1 LTFDDLVFSKR
12 LSDDPGSQATVHFT
26 NGYGASVIT
35 GKGSYGGDMGLYEL
49 AVLEITED
57 YSWDICYDSGLTE
70 DVIGFLN
77 EEQVTSILKQIEEL

>member
-1 LTFDDLVFSKR
+1 LTFDDLVFSQR
-12 LSDDPGSQATVHFT
+12 LSGPQATVHFA

-35 GKGSYGGDMGLYEL
+35 GKGSYGGDRGLYEL

-57 YSWDICYDSGLTE
+57 GNWDICYNSGLTD

-77 EEQVTSILKQIEEL
+77 EEQVTTILKQIEEL

>member
-1 LTFDDLVFSKR
+1 MTFDDLEFGER
-12 LSDDPGSQATVHFT
+12 LNNGSQALAHFA

-35 GKGSYGGDMGLYEL
+35 GKDSYGGDMGLYEL

-57 YSWDICYDSGLTE
+57 GWDICYDSGLTE
-70 DVIGFLN
+70 DVIGYLT